1 MKVLVIGAN
10 GNTGTRVVHLL
21 KRGGHEPRALIRH
34 VDQKPKFDAMATETV
49 RGDLEDDV
57 RHALDG
63 CDAVIFTAGS
73 GSRTPPE
80 KTDAVDRDGAIR
92 AIDAA
97 AEAGAHRFVMLSAMG
112 ADTQSRGHEISH
124 YFRAKGVADDH
135 LSSSGLDYTIVRPG
149 RLSNRPAATYIDAA
163 ERLGRQGQISRDDL
177 AEVLVACLDLP
188 NTRGKTFEVLS
199 GERPLRRALEAL

>member
-34 VDQKPKFDAMATETV
+34 VDQKPKFDAMDTETV
-49 RGDLEDDV
+49 RGDLEHDV
-57 RHALDG
+57 RPALDG

-92 AIDAA
+92 VIDAA
-97 AEAGAHRFVMLSAMG
+97 AEAGARRFVMLSAMG
-112 ADTQSRGHEISH
+112 ADPESRGHEISH

-135 LSSSGLDYTIVRPG
+135 LSSSGLDFTIVRPG

-163 ERLGRQGQISRDDL
+163 TRLGRQGEISRDDL
-177 AEVLVACLDLP
+177 AEVLVACLEMP
-188 NTRGKTFEVLS
+188 NTRGKTFEVLT
-199 GERPLRRALEAL
+199 GERPIEKALEAL

>member
-21 KRGGHEPRALIRH
+21 KRGGHEPRAMIRH
-34 VDQKPKFDAMATETV
+34 VDQKPKFDAMASETV
-49 RGDLEDDV
+49 RGDLEQDV
-57 RHALDG
+57 RHAFDG

-97 AEAGAHRFVMLSAMG
+97 VEAGARRFVMLSAMG
-112 ADTQSRGHEISH
+112 ADPESRGHAISH
-124 YFRAKGVADDH
+124 YFRAKGVADEH
-135 LSSSGLDYTIVRPG
+135 LTSSGLDFTIVRPG
-149 RLSNRPAATYIDAA
+149 RLNDRPAATYIDAG
-163 ERLGRQGQISRDDL
+163 ERLGRQGEISRDDL

-188 NTRGKTFEVLS
+188 NTRGKTFEVLA
-199 GERPLRRALEAL
+199 GEQPLKQALEAL